1 MRIQISVSWL
11 IKSCTSLLLI
21 SNSFAAIAQTNT
33 SYSANAIPING
44 LRSVGIGFTSL
55 QNNQASTP
63 NNTAVGFAALNA
75 NTTGTRNV
83 AIGNEA
89 LRFNTTGIY
98 NTALGS
104 FALRSNTT
112 GNSNAAMGFEALR
125 NNTTGSANAALGAFS
140 MRSNTT
146 GANNTAVGNNSLFSN
161 VIGIRNTAIGAFAL
175 QKSTGSYNTTVGAFA
190 FASTTAANFNTVV
203 GFDGGYLT
211 IQDHGS
217 LNTLLGANAME
228 PLAEYEN
235 GMEMNTIAGFRSG
248 YASRGSRN
256 VFLGNQSGLGQFE
269 SDKFSLASM
278 SSLIEGDFLTG
289 KLIMG
294 HTETYVLAWPGNRT
308 LYVQRGILTD
318 SLRVMHV
325 GQWADMVFE
334 DDYDL
339 MKPSELKEYIQ
350 RYKKLPEMPSANE
363 VAAEGFSLGQ
373 MQSLLLKK
381 VEELTLYLID
391 SEKKNQQISVPQV
404 DKKLEKEMEKIK
416 EKLKDL
422 Q

>member
-1 MRIQISVSWL
+1 PVLVFISSGY
-11 IKSCTSLLLI
+11 SQS
-21 SNSFAAIAQTNT
+21 NT

-44 LRSVGIGFTSL
+44 LRCVGIGFTSL
-55 QNNQASTP
+55 QNNQAGTP

-146 GANNTAVGNNSLFSN
+146 GANNTAVGNNSLYLN
-161 VIGIRNTAIGAFAL
+161 VIGTRNTAIGAFASER
-175 QKSTGSYNTTVGAFA
+175 STGSYNTSIGLGALRK
-190 FASTTAANFNTVV
+190 TTIAQYNTLA
-203 GFDGGYLT
+203 GYYAGGEA
-211 IQDHGS
+211 DVGS

-228 PLAEYEN
+228 QPGELFHN
-235 GMEMNTIAGFRSG
+235 MEMNTAAGYRTG
-248 YASRGSRN
+248 YVRRGSRN

-269 SDKFSLASM
+269 SDKFSLTSAF
-278 SSLIEGDFLTG
+278 SLIEGDFTTG

-294 HTETYVLAWPGNRT
+294 HTDPHVLTWPGNRT
-308 LYVQRGILTD
+308 LYVQRGMLTD
-318 SLRVMHV
+318 SLRVMLV

-334 DDYDL
+334 DAYDL
-339 MKPSELKEYIQ
+339 MSPQALKEYINLN
-350 RYKKLPEMPSANE
+350 KKLPEMPSANE
-363 VAAEGFSLGQ
+363 VAAEGFSLGK

-391 SEKKNQQISVPQV
+391 SEKENNKISVPQTG
-404 DKKLEKEMEKIK
+404 DSKLAKEMERIK
-416 EKLKDL
+416 ERLKE
-422 Q
+422 